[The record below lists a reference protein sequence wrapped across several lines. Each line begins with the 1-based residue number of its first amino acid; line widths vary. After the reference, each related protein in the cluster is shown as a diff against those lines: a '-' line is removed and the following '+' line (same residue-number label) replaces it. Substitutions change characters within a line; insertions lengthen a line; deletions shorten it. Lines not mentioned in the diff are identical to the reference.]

1 MLVILWLLLLFVVL
15 PLTLGWAIPR
25 LATATAVWIAL
36 GALMAVL
43 QSHDD
48 DLGGVWLII
57 VLLILLGIALVYAG
71 HSERRSR
78 TGSS

>member
-25 LATATAVWIAL
+25 RATATAVWIAL

-48 DLGGVWLII
+48 ELGGVWLII
-57 VLLILLGIALVYAG
+57 VLLVLFGIALVYAG
-71 HSERRSR
+71 HSGRRRR